1 MALRQCRGVLWLNL
15 REVPLIPD
23 RRVDGAWAWAVAGAT
38 FVLMFLAYG
47 NVYSFGVFF
56 PVLAKAFN
64 ADRGDTAFVFSVVG
78 GLYSTMGIISGPA
91 ADRFGTRPVCLFAML
106 AMGAGLI
113 YASYAEALW
122 QVYLGFG
129 LGLAFGMGFS
139 FAPANAGLQ
148 RWFTKRR
155 GLASG
160 FASTGVGVSILVLPP
175 LVALLIDWYD
185 WRLAMRT
192 TGVMALGMGTLA
204 ALMMGDPGRASA
216 PLPSDNI
223 EAGRLDHRFELRAA
237 LTSRGF
243 VMCFLSSVFCC
254 VGFFIPFVHIVPYAI
269 DRGLGEGTGVY
280 LLAVIGAASLIGR
293 LLLTAASDRLGRRN
307 SFAAMYFVMG
317 ASFLLWYMDGQSEGD
332 FALLTIFA
340 ALYGLGS
347 GGYVA
352 MIAPIL
358 AEYFG
363 TEKIGSVL
371 GCFMPSVALGGFF
384 GPWLA
389 GHAFD
394 LWGNY
399 DLPILVSAVC
409 GLVAV
414 VLVMAMPAR
423 PYPAEAF
430 NRQV

>member
-1 MALRQCRGVLWLNL
+1 MAVRQCRGVLWRDL
-15 REVPLIPD
+15 REVPLKAD

-56 PVLAKAFN
+56 PVLAEAFN
-64 ADRGDTAFVFSVVG
+64 ADRGETAFVFSVVG

-106 AMGAGLI
+106 AMGTGLI

-160 FASTGVGVSILVLPP
+160 FASTGVGVSILALPP
-175 LVALLIDWYD
+175 LMALLIDWYD

-192 TGVMALGMGTLA
+192 TGIMALVLGTLA
-204 ALMMGDPGRASA
+204 ALMMGDPSRTIDTAVTGR
-216 PLPSDNI
+216 I
-223 EAGRLDHRFELRAA
+223 ERSRFDLGTA

-269 DRGLGEGTGVY
+269 DRGFGEGAGVY

-317 ASFLLWYMDGQSEGD
+317 ASFLLWYMDGQIGGD
-332 FALLTIFA
+332 IAVLTIFA

-352 MIAPIL
+352 MIAPLL